1 MAQGVF
7 GFQYEVE
14 KRDGGMT
21 ALAGLPAYV
30 ELAHVLGLR
39 GLIGEKARARQ
50 GNQSW
55 TDDQMVMSLVL
66 LNLAGGDCV

>member
-1 MAQGVF
+1 
-7 GFQYEVE
+7 
-14 KRDGGMT
+14 
-21 ALAGLPAYV
+21 LPAYV